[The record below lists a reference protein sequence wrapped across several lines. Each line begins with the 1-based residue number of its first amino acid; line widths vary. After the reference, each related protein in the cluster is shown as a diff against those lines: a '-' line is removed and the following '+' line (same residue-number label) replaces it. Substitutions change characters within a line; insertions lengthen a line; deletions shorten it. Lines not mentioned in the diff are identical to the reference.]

1 MPLHLTKTKLSEGGA
16 ASWNFQMITRL
27 KPSITPAQAVTDAER
42 VAHEIMR
49 NYPAFMAS
57 LQITA
62 VVRPLAGGHRSSG
75 SPAGPHSLPR
85 GNRTADCMRQPRGP
99 AAGARHPA
107 TANLPFDSP
116 WEPVQVRC

>member
-1 MPLHLTKTKLSEGGA
+1 VPLHLTKTKLSEGGA

-75 SPAGPHSLPR
+75 SPKKGLSAGIRAIRRDSVR
-85 GNRTADCMRQPRGP
+85 WR
-99 AAGARHPA
+99 AAGTLTRIWLH
-107 TANLPFDSP
+107 SG
-116 WEPVQVRC
+116 R